1 MNNAVAASALFARAI
16 ELYKDSGSLIGKAE
30 CLHGMALAA
39 RSEGKR
45 VAARAH
51 LTEALDLYTRAS
63 APIGAARCQNELAAL

>member
-1 MNNAVAASALFARAI
+1 
-16 ELYKDSGSLIGKAE
+16 
-30 CLHGMALAA
+30 MALAA